1 LKPKGAWRCGFATVP
16 RKRRELAPQPGVVFL
31 PIAHF
36 PGNQLNCI
44 KESLELRRKS
54 ELAVTLLQRSAI
66 FAARTKIDR
75 LSYSARD
82 LIVVE
87 K

>member
-44 KESLELRRKS
+44 KESLELRRKP
-54 ELAVTLLQRSAI
+54 ELAVTLLQRNAN
-66 FAARTKIDR
+66 FVARAKFDCLT
-75 LSYSARD
+75 YSARD
-82 LIVVE
+82 LIVVG